1 MASAGGTGALQV
13 AVGLIDRPYLQR
25 REPLVVDLSGAS
37 GHLAVVGGPRAG
49 KSSGLASVVLGLA
62 LTHTPVQIGVHV
74 LDFGGGALRPLAG
87 LPHVGTVA
95 DRQEVDLVRRTVAE
109 VGAALGRRERL
120 FREAGVTS
128 VEAFRARRAAG
139 EFADEPATDL
149 LLVVDGYL
157 TLRSEFEDLEA
168 RLLPLAAQGLAYGLH
183 LAVSA
188 TRWSELRPALKDLLG
203 ARLEL
208 RLGEPAESE
217 VDRRRAATVPARPG
231 HGLAAR
237 RRPAA
242 CSPRPADPPTPDTAA
257 LVARVAGAWSGPGF
271 APVRLLPSRID
282 LADLPPG
289 GPGIPLG
296 VDEERLARVELD
308 PAAEPHLR
316 LLRRRRERQDH
327 AAAAGRAR
335 ASSAG
340 APRSR
345 RASSSSTRVG
355 GCSARC
361 PSRT

>member
-1 MASAGGTGALQV
+1 WLPPLSTPPPLDELPPQRVALQV

-25 REPLVVDLSGAS
+25 RDPLVVDLSGAS

-62 LTHTPVQIGVHV
+62 LTHAPAEIGVHV

-95 DRQEVDLVRRTVAE
+95 DRQEVDLVRRTVA
-109 VGAALGRRERL
+109 ALDRRERL

-128 VEAFRARRAAG
+128 VEAFRARRGAG

-157 TLRSEFEDLEA
+157 TLRTEFDDLEA

-217 VDRRRAATVPARPG
+217 IDRRRAAAVPARPG
-231 HGLAAR
+231 HGLAPDGA
-237 RRPAA
+237 PLVLAA
-242 CSPRPADPPTPDTAA
+242 PHGAADADMTA
-257 LVARVAGAWSGPGF
+257 LVARVA
-271 APVRLLPSRID
+271 
-282 LADLPPG
+282 
-289 GPGIPLG
+289 
-296 VDEERLARVELD
+296 
-308 PAAEPHLR
+308 
-316 LLRRRRERQDH
+316 
-327 AAAAGRAR
+327 
-335 ASSAG
+335 
-340 APRSR
+340 
-345 RASSSSTRVG
+345 
-355 GCSARC
+355 
-361 PSRT
+361 